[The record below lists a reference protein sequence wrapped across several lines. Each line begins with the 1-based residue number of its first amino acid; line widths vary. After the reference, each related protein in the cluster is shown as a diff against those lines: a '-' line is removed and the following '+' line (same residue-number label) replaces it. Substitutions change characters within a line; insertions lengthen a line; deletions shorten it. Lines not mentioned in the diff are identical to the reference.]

1 MQTASNKKP
10 SHPPSTTDPSRLEG
24 RTEHISSMTSRAV
37 QTVDDSLP
45 ATLSRNTTTVTESDL
60 DYKSK
65 EHVSEEP
72 ELRMSEDAN
81 EVPDPFLENPQT
93 SSLSSVKVTAATDN
107 FSLSVFPFST
117 VSKILWDKAYSTNR
131 RRHRRLVN
139 EYETILSLDLDI
151 TASNR
156 RKPAETSYI
165 AGFENIIDQT
175 DPSVREVQMKSLLDA
190 WLYDRVDVVKD
201 DNGDVIS
208 DDNEDQLTPEGK
220 LPAEWNCVNTKNNS
234 LEAIHKPISNQHG
247 ESLRRILRQ
256 AVRDTPPEAVLAW
269 VAACYSSKV

>member
-1 MQTASNKKP
+1 
-10 SHPPSTTDPSRLEG
+10 
-24 RTEHISSMTSRAV
+24 MTSRAV

-81 EVPDPFLENPQT
+81 EVPDPLLENPQT

-117 VSKILWDKAYSTNR
+117 VPKILWDKAYSTNR

-139 EYETILSLDLDI
+139 EYETILSPDLDI

-190 WLYDRVDVVKD
+190 WLHDRVDVVKD

-220 LPAEWNCVNTKNNS
+220 LPAEWNCVNTNNNS
-234 LEAIHKPISNQHG
+234 LEAIHEPISNQHG

-269 VAACYSSKV
+269 VAACYSSKA